1 MLTCRELIEFLNEYV
16 DGTLDAARR
25 AEFERH
31 LGLCRDCENY
41 LRSYRSTIDLCKD
54 ALDEP
59 VPADVPDELIQAILA
74 SRES

>member
-25 AEFERH
+25 AEFDRH
-31 LGLCRDCENY
+31 LKLCRDCGNY
-41 LRSYRSTIDLCKD
+41 LASYRTTVDLCKD

-59 VPADVPDELIQAILA
+59 VPADVPDDLVLAILA
-74 SRES
+74 ARDR